1 MLGTSRCVLGVSY
14 SLYITIPAASVV
26 HELLLCCASSFLFE
40 EQRYSLLSWG
50 GHDHTHSH
58 VSHQADG
65 CLFCTCQCLVPHSSL
80 KINTQ
85 ISTEIVPPT
94 PHTRTPPCSC
104 SHIPQQ
110 SVSLRLSSADRNS
123 FVCALMPT
131 TLQTLAV
138 MGLAASRVL
147 HPVCLKTIGAGLL

>member
-1 MLGTSRCVLGVSY
+1 MPARESSVCAGGGHGVLGTFRCVLGVSY

-50 GHDHTHSH
+50 RHDHTHSH

-94 PHTRTPPCSC
+94 PHTRTPP
-104 SHIPQQ
+104 IPVPT
-110 SVSLRLSSADRNS
+110 SPNS
-123 FVCALMPT
+123 PCP
-131 TLQTLAV
+131 
-138 MGLAASRVL
+138 
-147 HPVCLKTIGAGLL
+147 